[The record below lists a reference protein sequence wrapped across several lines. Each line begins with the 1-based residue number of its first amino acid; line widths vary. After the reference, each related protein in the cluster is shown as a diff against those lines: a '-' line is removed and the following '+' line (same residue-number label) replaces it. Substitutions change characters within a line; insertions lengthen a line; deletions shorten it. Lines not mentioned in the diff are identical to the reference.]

1 MQLDIDVID
10 AFTDTPFR
18 GNPAAVIYTD
28 HWLPEDLMQAIAS
41 ENNLSETAFVV
52 PREKGQERE
61 FDIRWFSP
69 LTEIAFCG
77 HATLA
82 SAFVQFERRPE
93 CHALV
98 FHAAAVGALPVQRRE
113 DGYIQMHFPDRSPT
127 QVEEVPK
134 ALTEGLSI
142 PPKEVWQNTQAVY
155 AVYDEEKAVMNITP
169 QLDALKTL
177 APLDVVVTA
186 PGTRFDFV
194 SRYFWPANG
203 GEEDPV
209 TGSIHAGLAPFWA
222 KRLAKSQLRAYQA
235 SARGGELLCE
245 VDNDTVKICGKAV
258 RYLRGCIS
266 V

>member
-1 MQLDIDVID
+1 MKFWQVD
-10 AFTDTPFR
+10 AFTKQPFK
-18 GNPAAVIYTD
+18 GNPAAVFVLKEELSD
-28 HWLPEDLMQAIAS
+28 ELMQNIAI
-41 ENNLSETAFVV
+41 EMNLSETAYILL
-52 PREKGQERE
+52 REDQNPLL
-61 FDIRWFSP
+61 RWFTSVF
-69 LTEIAFCG
+69 EIDLCG

-127 QVEEVPK
+127 QVEEVAK

-142 PPKEVWQNTQAVY
+142 PPKEVWQNTQAVF

-258 RYLRGCIS
+258 RYLRGHIE